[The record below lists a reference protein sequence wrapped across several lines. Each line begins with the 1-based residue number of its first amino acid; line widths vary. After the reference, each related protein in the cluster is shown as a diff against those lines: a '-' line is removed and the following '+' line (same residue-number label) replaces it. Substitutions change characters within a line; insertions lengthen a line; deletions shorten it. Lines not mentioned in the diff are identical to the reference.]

1 MTIYMTRTD
10 PERNMDR
17 FYYVEIL
24 KDLFGYYGVHRQWG
38 RRGTNGCH
46 RFDWYASSVEA
57 RSAISKLV
65 KGKHARGYLLK
76 VKPTRR

>member
-1 MTIYMTRTD
+1 MAIDMTRTD

-17 FYYVEIL
+17 FYYVELI

-38 RRGTNGCH
+38 RRGANGHH

-57 RSAISKLV
+57 QNAISQLV
-65 KGKHARGYLLK
+65 KQKLAKGYLLK
-76 VKPTRR
+76 MTATDL